1 MSYPT
6 YAPSSRSYD
15 PGDWPVK
22 TFKAL
27 DGVEVRILYGNRRAS
42 STFSLSYQNLT
53 DAEAQEFLDHY
64 DQMLGTFTAFQ
75 LPVSVLKGWGGDLT
89 PFEPSSSLRFRYKEP
104 PKLDSVKPGVSSV
117 SISLLGV
124 LS

>member
-6 YAPSSRSYD
+6 HAPSARSYD

-22 TFKAL
+22 AFKAM
-27 DGVEVRILYGNRRAS
+27 DGAEVRLMYGSRRS
-42 STFSLSYQNLT
+42 SATFSLSYQNLSDT
-53 DAEAQEFLDHY
+53 EAQEFLEHF

-75 LPVSVLKGWGGDLT
+75 LPASVLKGWGGT
-89 PFEPSSSLRFRYKEP
+89 SAPFNPSSSLRFRYKEP
-104 PKLDSVKPGVSSV
+104 PKLEAVKPGVSSV
-117 SISLLGV
+117 SVSLFGV